1 MKKIRL
7 AIVGTGSIAFTH
19 MYGIQRL
26 DEAELVAIMDIHT
39 EQMDTFRKTFPVAD
53 EDCYTDLDA
62 LLAREDV
69 DAVIVC
75 ASDKAHCDI
84 AVRAMR
90 AGKDVL
96 CEKPMA
102 LDLDECR
109 EMMRIVAIR
118 ESAPLYKKIPVSVIN
133 LGPVAFVGFGGE
145 PFKQYGVNVRNACP
159 DRFIVTS
166 CNTNGSEGYLVTTK
180 AFEEGGYEASSAPF
194 TPGLEEACC
203 ETAVKLISK

>member
-26 DEAELVAIMDIHT
+26 DEAELVAIMDIHQ

-102 LDLDECR
+102 
-109 EMMRIVAIR
+109 
-118 ESAPLYKKIPVSVIN
+118 
-133 LGPVAFVGFGGE
+133 
-145 PFKQYGVNVRNACP
+145 
-159 DRFIVTS
+159 
-166 CNTNGSEGYLVTTK
+166 TTV
-180 AFEEGGYEASSAPF
+180 
-194 TPGLEEACC
+194 EEA
-203 ETAVKLISK
+203 EEMKAAAEKLGAESVKHGDAGFRFELVDGYHMQILVWEGDDEFPPNAQVLYSDNFAEGFAAEDRVVAGDILITTIKANM